1 MSKVK
6 QMNTGSGI
14 YRRIQEAQMS
24 EIERHTALRAMR
36 QAEAIVDFVVWV
48 KNKVAAVGTYFLKPS
63 LKH

>member
-6 QMNTGSGI
+6 QTNIGSGI

-24 EIERHTALRAMR
+24 EIERQTALRALR
-36 QAEAIVDFVVWV
+36 QAEVMVDFVVWA
-48 KNKVAAVGTYFLKPS
+48 KNKVAAIGTYFLKPS

>member
-6 QMNTGSGI
+6 QTNIGSDI

-24 EIERHTALRAMR
+24 ESERHTALRALR
-36 QAEAIVDFVVWV
+36 QAEAMVDFVVWA

>member
-36 QAEAIVDFVVWV
+36 QAEAMVELLFWA
-48 KNKVAAVGTYFLKPS
+48 KEKLTAVGTYFLKPS

>member
-6 QMNTGSGI
+6 QMNNGSDI

-24 EIERHTALRAMR
+24 EIERQTALRALR
-36 QAEAIVDFVVWV
+36 HAEAMVDLLFWV
-48 KNKVAAVGTYFLKPS
+48 KEKASTVGAFFLKPS

>member
-6 QMNTGSGI
+6 QTNMGSDV

-24 EIERHTALRAMR
+24 DTDRHTALRAMR
-36 QAEAIVDFVVWV
+36 QAEAMVDFVVWV
-48 KNKVAAVGTYFLKPS
+48 KSKVTAAGTYFLKPS